1 MTTVNETQKKFSLKN
16 LFNRP
21 SKPYSNPYLGGI
33 VMGLVLFAS
42 LFITGSGLGASG
54 TVGRL
59 ATFLIDLV
67 APQHVD
73 RIPDLLHWAGGNTN
87 PLDATL
93 PMLTVGSILGG
104 FVSGLIHGRFKWEIN
119 KGPHISNR
127 LRLVVA
133 FLGGVFFT
141 YGARMARGCTS
152 GQGLSGGAV
161 LSAGSWTVVFAI
173 FGGAWALAYFV
184 RKLWL

>member
-1 MTTVNETQKKFSLKN
+1 MATESKKS

-21 SKPYSNPYLGGI
+21 EKPYTNPYLGGI
-33 VMGLVLFAS
+33 LMGLVLFTA
-42 LFITGSGLGASG
+42 LFVAGSGLGASG
-54 TVGRL
+54 TVGRFVV
-59 ATFLIDLV
+59 FLVDLV
-67 APQHVD
+67 APEHVN
-73 RIPDLLHWAGGNTN
+73 RVPDFLHWGGGTTN

-93 PMLTVGSILGG
+93 PMITLGSIIGG
-104 FVSGLIHGRFKWEIN
+104 FVSGLIHGRFKVEIH

-127 LRLVVA
+127 TRLIVA
-133 FLGGVFFT
+133 FIGGFFFV

-152 GQGLSGGAV
+152 GQGLSGGAT
-161 LSAGSWTVVFAI
+161 LSAGSWAIVFAI

>member
-1 MTTVNETQKKFSLKN
+1 MNAEKTTFWQKIFR
-16 LFNRP
+16 RP
-21 SKPYSNPYLGGI
+21 EKPYADPYLGGI

-54 TVGRL
+54 TVGRF
-59 ATFLIDLV
+59 AVFLIDLV

-73 RIPDLLHWAGGNTN
+73 RVPDFLHWGGGETN

-93 PMLTVGSILGG
+93 PMITLGSILGG
-104 FVSGLIHGRFKWEIN
+104 LVSGLIHGRFKPEIF
-119 KGPHISNR
+119 KGPNISNR
-127 LRLVVA
+127 TRLIMA
-133 FLGGVFFT
+133 FLGGVFFV

-152 GQGLSGGAV
+152 GQGLSGGAT
-161 LSAGSWTVVFAI
+161 LSAGSWAVVFAI

>member
-1 MTTVNETQKKFSLKN
+1 MTAETPQTKKAGL
-16 LFNRP
+16 LNRP
-21 SKPYSNPYLGGI
+21 EKPYVDPYLGGLI
-33 VMGLVLFAS
+33 LALVLFAS

-54 TVGRL
+54 TVGRF
-59 ATFLIDLV
+59 TVFLIDLV

-73 RIPDLLHWAGGNTN
+73 RIPDFLHWGGGTTN

-93 PMLTVGSILGG
+93 PMLTLGSILGG
-104 FVSGLIHGRFKWEIN
+104 LVSGLIHGRTKWEIV
-119 KGPHISNR
+119 KGPSISNR
-127 LRLVVA
+127 TRLIMA
-133 FLGGVFFT
+133 FLGGMFFV

-161 LSAGSWTVVFAI
+161 LSAGSWTIVFAI
-173 FGGAWALAYFV
+173 FGGAYALAYFA